1 MNAYFDRNNEFNSN
15 SRIFEAYYQEIA
27 KPAGK
32 LQRWIDAALSKL
44 SALTK
49 PENLTTAIRLAK
61 VAGVALSLVGLVG
74 IIGAMESGA
83 LGLGNGLLIG
93 SLLVGVEYLC
103 LRGRRH
109 AKE

>member
-1 MNAYFDRNNEFNSN
+1 MNTYMNKSADFNSN

-32 LQRWIDAALSKL
+32 LQRAVDALLSKL
-44 SALTK
+44 SSFAK
-49 PENLTTAIRLAK
+49 AENRAVAIRLAK
-61 VAGVALSLVGLVG
+61 VAGVAMSMVGLVG
-74 IIGAMESGA
+74 VIGAMECGA

-109 AKE
+109 TKG